1 MFQNTF
7 SFDGRIR
14 RLEYGLSN
22 LIYFFAILSITFI
35 LDLNGWTGQ
44 PIGSFI
50 TVCAYIPAIW
60 FMLAQG
66 AKRCHDRGNSGIWQI
81 IPFYGLWMLFADGDL
96 GRNEYGA
103 NPKGLNYN
111 QWDEGKD
118 NLKNPKAF

>member
-1 MFQNTF
+1 MFQNSF

-14 RLEYGLSN
+14 RLEYALSC
-22 LIYFFAILSITFI
+22 LIYAGAEFFVTIIVR
-35 LDLNGWTGQ
+35 NGLTEQ

-103 NPKGLNYN
+103 NPKGLNYD

-118 NLKNPKAF
+118 NLKNPQAF

>member
-1 MFQNTF
+1 MFQNSF

-14 RLEYGLSN
+14 RLEYALSC
-22 LIYFFAILSITFI
+22 LIYAGAEFFVTIIV
-35 LDLNGWTGQ
+35 LNGLTEQ
-44 PIGSFI
+44 PITSFMAI
-50 TVCAYIPAIW
+50 CAYIPAIW

-103 NPKGLNYN
+103 NPKGLNYDP
-111 QWDEGKD
+111 WDEGKD
-118 NLKNPKAF
+118 NLKNSEAF